1 MRTNQLRH
9 ATSPYLLQHANNPVA
24 WQEWNADTLEQ
35 AIREDKPILVSIGYS
50 SCHWCHVM
58 EHQSFENEEIAKL
71 MNEFF
76 ICIKVDRE
84 ERPDIDQIYMDAV
97 QAMGNN
103 GGWPLNVFLTA
114 EQKPFFG
121 GTYFTPTAWSQ
132 ILINIHQAYKNRKNE
147 ILESAEAL
155 AKHIA
160 QGDIQRF
167 IKKNDNVEI
176 QSFLQSSLAS
186 VEDKFDTTWGGL
198 QKAPKFIMPSIWQF
212 LLRYQ
217 YLTNHED
224 VKKQVIFTLNKIL
237 NGGIYDQVG
246 GGFARYSV
254 DAQWFAPHFEKML
267 YDNAQ
272 MLSLLADAYAITQ
285 NDIFKTAIEE
295 TVAWLDAEMKDKE
308 GAYYAALDADSEGE
322 EGKFYVWKDSELAD
336 ILKQDYGLFSSYF
349 KTKKEGNWEH
359 GNNILLRDE
368 TIQVDETYLKKV
380 KKQLYEA
387 RNKRIKPGLDDKIL
401 TGWNALLISGLCD
414 VYRVTQHTLY
424 LENAL
429 QTIQFIESKLID
441 EQIVYRHN
449 TKGKT
454 STTEGFLEDYAC
466 LIQAYISLHQATLDE
481 NYLKQAMK
489 WCDQVLLKFYDEED
503 GFFYFSAS
511 EAEKLIA
518 RKKELFDNV
527 IPSSNSIMA
536 RNLLV
541 LGQITNRKN
550 YTLIAERMLVGMQH
564 LIASEINYTSNWGMA
579 WLEWKKERHEVAIEN
594 GINNSITK
602 ALQQK
607 FHPFTYLFETKQES
621 IIEQAN
627 KPLTNGNNV
636 FVCYQKTCQLPVQDL
651 SVIEKYLKS

>member
-58 EHQSFENEEIAKL
+58 EHQSFENEEISKL

-76 ICIKVDRE
+76 VCIKVDRE

-114 EQKPFFG
+114 DQKPFFG
-121 GTYFTPTAWSQ
+121 GTYFTPAAWSQ

-160 QGDIQRF
+160 QGDVQRF
-167 IKKNDNVEI
+167 IKKNENVEI
-176 QSFLQSSLAS
+176 QSFLESSLAS

-212 LLRYQ
+212 LLRHQ
-217 YLTNHED
+217 YVTNQES

-254 DAQWFAPHFEKML
+254 DVQWFAPHFEKML

-285 NDIFKTAIEE
+285 NNIFKTAIEE
-295 TVAWLDAEMKDKE
+295 TVNWLNVEMKDKE

-349 KTKKEGNWEH
+349 KTNKEGNWEH

-368 TIQVDETYLKKV
+368 TIQVDETYLKKI
-380 KKQLYEA
+380 KNQLYEA

-414 VYRVTQHTLY
+414 AYRATQNNLY

-429 QTIQFIESKLID
+429 QTIRFIESKLIN
-441 EQIVYRHN
+441 EQIVYRHY

-466 LIQAYISLHQATLDE
+466 LIQAYISLHQATLEE
-481 NYLKQAMK
+481 NFLKQAIN
-489 WCDQVLLKFYDEED
+489 WCDQVLIKFYDEED
-503 GFFYFSAS
+503 GYFYFTAS

-527 IPSSNSIMA
+527 IPSSNSIMS

-541 LGQITNRKN
+541 LGQITNREN
-550 YTLIAERMLVGMQH
+550 YTQAAERMLIGMQH

-594 GINNSITK
+594 GINNSIAKT
-602 ALQQK
+602 LQKK
-607 FHPFTYLFETKQES
+607 FLPFAFLFETKQES

-627 KPLTNGNNV
+627 KPLTTGNNIY
-636 FVCYQKTCQLPVQDL
+636 VCYQKTCQLPTQDL
-651 SVIEKYLKS
+651 SIIEKYLKS

>member
-24 WQEWNADTLEQ
+24 WQEWNTDTLEQ

-71 MNEFF
+71 MNEYF

-160 QGDIQRF
+160 QGDVQRF
-167 IKKNDNVEI
+167 IKKNENVEI

-212 LLRYQ
+212 LLRHQ
-217 YLTNHED
+217 YVTNHEG

-285 NDIFKTAIEE
+285 NNIFKTAIEE
-295 TVAWLDAEMKDKE
+295 TVDWLHAEMKDKE

-322 EGKFYVWKDSELAD
+322 EGKFYVWKDSELED

-429 QTIQFIESKLID
+429 QTIRFIELKLID
-441 EQIVYRHN
+441 EPIVYRHY

-550 YTLIAERMLVGMQH
+550 YTLIAERMLIGMQH

-627 KPLTNGNNV
+627 KPLTNGKNV
-636 FVCYQKTCQLPVQDL
+636 FVCYQKTCQLPTHDL
-651 SVIEKYLKS
+651 SVIEKYLNS

>member
-24 WQEWNADTLEQ
+24 WQEWNTDTLEQ

-76 ICIKVDRE
+76 VCIKVDRE

-155 AKHIA
+155 AKHIT
-160 QGDIQRF
+160 QGDIQGF

-272 MLSLLADAYAITQ
+272 MLSLLADAFAITQ
-285 NDIFKTAIEE
+285 NNIFKTAIEE

-380 KKQLYEA
+380 KKQIYEA

-429 QTIQFIESKLID
+429 QTIRFIELKLID
-441 EQIVYRHN
+441 EPIVYRHY

-454 STTEGFLEDYAC
+454 SITEGFLEDYAC

-481 NYLKQAMK
+481 NYLKQAIT